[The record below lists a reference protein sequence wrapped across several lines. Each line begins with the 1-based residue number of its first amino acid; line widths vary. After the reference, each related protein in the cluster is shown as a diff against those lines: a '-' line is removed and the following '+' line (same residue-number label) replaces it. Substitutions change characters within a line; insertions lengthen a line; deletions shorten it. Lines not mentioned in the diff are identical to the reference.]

1 MLYLFHG
8 GEEALWV
15 EKSSHPERIWTAIE
29 APAVELSVSLYK
41 LGKPETQCTGVPRY
55 LEWNNYFT
63 LVSKISLNKH

>member
-55 LEWNNYFT
+55 LE
-63 LVSKISLNKH
+63 